1 MASLPDSIALHE
13 PLIRLAAFVFV
24 LGTMAAWEVAAPRRV
39 LTINRRKRWTTNL
52 GLALLNTLL
61 LRLLAPIAGV
71 GAAEMAAHRGW
82 GYFNHVDAPTPVAL
96 LGSVIALDFIIYLQH
111 VLFHAVPVLW
121 RLHRVHHADLD
132 FDVTTAIRF
141 HPIEMLL
148 SLLVKLTAIVTLG
161 VPSAAV
167 VLFEM
172 ILNAASM
179 FNHGNVRMPTALDRI
194 VRWLVVT
201 PEMHRVHHSVRREET
216 DSNFGFNL
224 AIWDRLLGTY
234 RAQPVDGHDGMTI
247 GIPQFRDPAQ
257 CATLSGAL
265 ALPFRS
271 ARGPRPTTLHMPHES
286 Y

>member
-1 MASLPDSIALHE
+1 MSLADSIALHE
-13 PLIRLAAFVFV
+13 PVIRLAAFVLV
-24 LGTMAAWEVAAPRRV
+24 LIAMAAWELAAPRRA
-39 LTINRRKRWTTNL
+39 LTITRRKRWTTNL

-61 LRLLAPIAGV
+61 LRLLMPIAGV
-71 GAAEMAAHRGW
+71 GAAEMAADNGW
-82 GYFNHVDAPTPVAL
+82 GYFNDIDVPVIVAL
-96 LGSVIALDFIIYLQH
+96 FGSLIALDFITYLQH

-148 SLLVKLTAIVTLG
+148 SLLVKLATIMALG
-161 VPSAAV
+161 VPAGAV
-167 VLFEM
+167 VLFEV

-179 FNHGNVRMPTALDRI
+179 FSHGNVRMPVRLERI

-201 PEMHRVHHSVRREET
+201 PDMHRVHHSVRRPET
-216 DSNFGFNL
+216 DSNFDFNL
-224 AIWDRLLGTY
+224 SIWDRLLGTY
-234 RAQPVDGHDGMTI
+234 RAQPVDGHDAMTI
-247 GIPQFRDPAQ
+247 GVLNFRDAAH

-265 ALPFRS
+265 ALPFRG
-271 ARGPRPTTLHMPHES
+271 ALRRGPTGVDAPHET